1 VGASERARERGSDD
15 LVQSD
20 WLAVTFD
27 PKMAFDRNSLSTLTT
42 KYCRSRSKIN
52 RKDIYTSDHVAAQ
65 LIGPQRHPIVFAAD
79 DALDGV
85 DDRLIPA
92 KMQLDPE
99 GVSALSGRSWT
110 SPPDSPFLLHI
121 DRTLSLSLSVSVS
134 LSLSLTLSLFLYLF
148 MSLSCL
154 GLCFHPGRSQ
164 TLSVCLQVCLSVSPL
179 SLEAVSLPTLPPCLL
194 LQLCLHRCA
203 VSLAQGKRLMT

>member
-1 VGASERARERGSDD
+1 MIPLKPRWSIAIDGGTINSFTHIRLLWERARERGSDD

-20 WLAVTFD
+20 WLGVTFD

-110 SPPDSPFLLHI
+110 SPPDSSFLLHI
-121 DRTLSLSLSVSVS
+121 DRTLSLCLSLSLSRSRSHSHSLCFRICLCLSLVSVSVS
-134 LSLSLTLSLFLYLF
+134 IPVDHRHF
-148 MSLSCL
+148 
-154 GLCFHPGRSQ
+154 
-164 TLSVCLQVCLSVSPL
+164 LSVCRSV
-179 SLEAVSLPTLPPCLL
+179 
-194 LQLCLHRCA
+194 
-203 VSLAQGKRLMT
+203 